1 MPRHLE
7 ESLSV
12 HNTDAKA
19 RRKVIDQRRMEYRR
33 AIESYAEQRMLQ
45 HELADFP
52 EIIAANY
59 LAGAREFGRQTA
71 RPAG

>member
-1 MPRHLE
+1 
-7 ESLSV
+7 
-12 HNTDAKA
+12 
-19 RRKVIDQRRMEYRR
+19 VIDQRRMEYRR
-33 AIESYAEQRMLQ
+33 AIESYAEQRLLQ

-59 LAGAREFGRQTA
+59 LAGAREFGRQTV